1 MAQLT
6 PLRPIRAPRSLS
18 AHPRFF
24 SLFAT
29 VMVIQ
34 GIHVF
39 EHALQLLQVYV
50 FDIPSERA
58 FGLLGFV
65 INFNDT
71 AEWLHLGFNLLYL
84 VSLYVLA
91 VALHELVL
99 GGAVS
104 NRAFWTFLVL
114 GVGLETWHMVEH
126 VVIISNVVRNN
137 GCPCPGIA
145 DRALNV
151 TDIQLH
157 FVYNT
162 LTYGATAVPFVAVW
176 RSRLATREPAIDRTE
191 AG

>member
-1 MAQLT
+1 MAQLAPT
-6 PLRPIRAPRSLS
+6 RPIGAPRALS
-18 AHPRFF
+18 QHPRFF
-24 SLFAT
+24 VLFAT
-29 VMVIQ
+29 VMAIQ
-34 GIHVF
+34 GMHVF

-50 FDIPSERA
+50 FDVPSERA

-71 AEWLHLGFNLLYL
+71 AEWLHLGFNVLYL
-84 VSLYVLA
+84 VALYVLA
-91 VALHELVL
+91 VALHELVVS
-99 GGAVS
+99 GVVS
-104 NRAFWTFLVL
+104 NGQFRSFLVL

-157 FVYNT
+157 FVYNA
-162 LTYGATAVPFVAVW
+162 LTYGATVLPFVAVW
-176 RSRLATREPAIDRTE
+176 RRRHAPARAQSTE
-191 AG
+191 A